1 MKIIIMYIYK
11 KKEIWNSTW
20 TMAYL
25 FNRGRYENHVYAS
38 TAYVRGAQ
46 CRIYEHS
53 TEISERSDGF
63 WTAKEGSFRRLGIRH
78 LGCFRTFAQNVG
90 RANQYVDAMRAYQAD
105 YYRPYPAEYHP
116 AIFDRIRHGE
126 DSGTEGWF

>member
-1 MKIIIMYIYK
+1 MKIIRVYIK
-11 KKEIWNSTW
+11 KKEIWNPMSH
-20 TMAYL
+20 L

-38 TAYVRGAQ
+38 TAYVRSAQ

-63 WTAKEGSFRRLGIRH
+63 WTTKEGSFRRLGIRH

-126 DSGTEGWF
+126 DSCTEG